1 MKVDLHV
8 FCEHATFMTVNFY
21 NGGTMALTVVPLPAR
36 RRAGGHDSHR
46 PASFPATQ
54 GASMNR
60 TTHTRSHTLTLTSA
74 MAKSG

>member
-1 MKVDLHV
+1 MPLTSHQAACCHV
-8 FCEHATFMTVNFY
+8 PILQGAWRRS
-21 NGGTMALTVVPLPAR
+21 AIPLPAR